1 LVLALVEEAVVVAE
15 LVSALALVEEA
26 VVAVAVSASDLPSR
40 GKPIP
45 RKAMRP

>member
-1 LVLALVEEAVVVAE
+1 LALVEEAVVVAE

-26 VVAVAVSASDLPSR
+26 VVAVAVAVSASDRPSR

>member
-1 LVLALVEEAVVVAE
+1 LALALVEEAVVVAE

-26 VVAVAVSASDLPSR
+26 VVVVAVSASDLPSR

>member
-1 LVLALVEEAVVVAE
+1 LALALVEEAVVVAE